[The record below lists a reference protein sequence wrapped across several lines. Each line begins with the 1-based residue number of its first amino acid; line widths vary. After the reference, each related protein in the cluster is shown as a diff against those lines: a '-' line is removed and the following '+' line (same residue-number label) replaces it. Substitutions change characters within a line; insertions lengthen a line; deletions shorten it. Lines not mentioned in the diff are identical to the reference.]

1 MKKLII
7 PLLFI
12 FAFSIL
18 AAVESEPSEV
28 VGYVKYPCVV
38 GNNFVAMPMNDG
50 HTLVSE
56 VAASYNAT
64 EDIINTVSIYDP
76 VIQNWSAC
84 INYGGNYFEPDL
96 EVGTGSVLFFNS
108 YQALDFYSIGVM
120 PATNAQYT
128 IVMGNNTVMVPL
140 NKSSLTS
147 VSLLAMDMGPNDEIN
162 TINLWNTNIQNWSAC
177 INYGSNYFEPD
188 PEISIATPLF
198 LNSYANFIWPSGP
211 RSINSSPVRS
221 SK

>member
-1 MKKLII
+1 
-7 PLLFI
+7 
-12 FAFSIL
+12 
-18 AAVESEPSEV
+18 
-28 VGYVKYPCVV
+28 
-38 GNNFVAMPMNDG
+38 
-50 HTLVSE
+50 
-56 VAASYNAT
+56 
-64 EDIINTVSIYDP
+64 
-76 VIQNWSAC
+76 
-84 INYGGNYFEPDL
+84 
-96 EVGTGSVLFFNS
+96 
-108 YQALDFYSIGVM
+108 M